1 MEDELKTNALVMGSK
16 GQHELRKMI
25 IRMLKDGKRGNEIA
39 KELGVSEGHVSNV
52 KKLYETGGAKALKP
66 AKRGR
71 PKGSYK
77 ILTSEQERE
86 IMKII
91 VDKHPEQLRFK
102 ECMWTRNN
110 LRQLIKDKYNIDIKL
125 STLGYYLARW
135 GFTVQRPVKRA
146 YKQDEKKI
154 DAWLNSEFPGITER
168 AEKED
173 AEIFFG
179 DETNIQN
186 TANYARGYAPKGKT
200 PVIQTEAQKLKIEM
214 LSAISKRGKLH
225 FLLYKNSMNSEKLID
240 FMSRLIKDS
249 KKKVFLVLDNL
260 RVHHSKVVAAWVEE
274 HKTEIELFF
283 LPPYA
288 PEYNPDEL
296 LNSDIK
302 RNAGAK
308 QSPRSQEELETNV
321 QNRLDYL
328 SATPDHVASFF
339 SSTIYSLCCIDS
351 RINCGSNKQFFPRL
365 RSVDTVDIKLRR
377 AAFRIDEQRIR
388 KLRRYRCFADPLAT
402 CNNQNV
408 FD

>member
-1 MEDELKTNALVMGSK
+1 MENELKANALSMGSK
-16 GQHELRKMI
+16 GQHELRKTI
-25 IRMLKDGKRGNEIA
+25 IRMLKDGKSGKQIA
-39 KELGVSEGHVSNV
+39 KDLGVSEGHVSNV
-52 KKLYETGGAKALKP
+52 KKLYATGGASALKP

-71 PKGSYK
+71 PAGRNA
-77 ILTSEQERE
+77 ILTQKQERE
-86 IMKII
+86 IQRII
-91 VDKHPEQLRFK
+91 VDKTPEQLRFK

-110 LRQLIKDKYNIDIKL
+110 IRQLIREKYDIDIKL

-154 DAWLNSEFPGITER
+154 DAWLNKEFPGITER

-200 PVIQTEAQKLKIEM
+200 PVIHTEAQKLKIEM

-225 FLLYKNSMNSEKLID
+225 FLLYKDSMNSKKLID
-240 FMSRLIKDS
+240 FMTRLIADS
-249 KKKVFLVLDNL
+249 KKKVFLILDNL
-260 RVHHSKVVAAWVEE
+260 RVHHSKAVAEWLED
-274 HKTEIELFF
+274 HKNQIELFF

-308 QSPRSQEELETNV
+308 QSPRSQDELEANV
-321 QNRLDYL
+321 QGRLAYL
-328 SATPDHVASFF
+328 SATPDHIASFF
-339 SSTIYSLCCIDS
+339 HSPLTCY
-351 RINCGSNKQFFPRL
+351 
-365 RSVDTVDIKLRR
+365 
-377 AAFRIDEQRIR
+377 AA
-388 KLRRYRCFADPLAT
+388 
-402 CNNQNV
+402 
-408 FD
+408 